1 MSALPPKAD
10 ALSGGI
16 DVRLVPEADLRPTSA
31 HDERRTLALATRAS
45 CRGYSYLVGGSRVVE
60 LQDRRA
66 RQAEAALVS
75 QRPNRKKKSI
85 IRRCSSGE

>member
-1 MSALPPKAD
+1 MSALPLKAD
-10 ALSGGI
+10 IQTPGEH
-16 DVRLVPEADLRPTSA
+16 VRYVPEADLRPTSA

-45 CRGYSYLVGGSRVVE
+45 CRGYSYPVGGSRAVE

-75 QRPNRKKKSI
+75 QRPTRKKEYYG
-85 IRRCSSGE
+85 RCSSGE